1 MSKKNITSK
10 KFMTGAFVTA
20 VTLIICTALMLSACL
35 VSAAEDNP
43 RMKITCSDSELEPG
57 DVFTVS
63 YYLKGGSAE
72 YVSLEVR
79 VLYGCEVVGMDFYG
93 DDVIKYI
100 DRDEHAESVTIKYD
114 GGSSD
119 EFEHVSDVWLRVTE
133 DFSADSVYLLA
144 GGTFCDAN
152 MQSTG
157 SLLSRFEVKVDHP
170 LLPETQHTEN
180 LANADNVGGASDGR
194 GTEST
199 YDFEDPWVIST
210 FILSF
215 IVIALTS
222 FIVAVSLIG
231 RGKKDTE

>member
-10 KFMTGAFVTA
+10 KIMTGAFVTA

-35 VSAAEDNP
+35 VSAAEDDP
-43 RMKITCSDSELEPG
+43 SMKVTCSDSELAPG

-79 VLYGCEVVGMDFYG
+79 GLYGCEVVGMDFYG

-100 DRDEHAESVTIKYD
+100 DRDEHSEKVGIRYNY
-114 GGSSD
+114 GSSN
-119 EFEHVSDVWLRVTE
+119 EFEHVMDVWVKVTE
-133 DFSADSVYLLA
+133 DLSADAVYLLA
-144 GGTFCDAN
+144 GGTFYDAN

-157 SLLSRFEVKVDHP
+157 SLLSRIEVKVDHSH
-170 LLPETQHTEN
+170 LPETQRTEN
-180 LANADNVGGASDGR
+180 LASADDVGGSSDDRGAGR
-194 GTEST
+194 T
-199 YDFEDPWVIST
+199 YDLEDPWVIST

-231 RGKKDTE
+231 REKKDTE